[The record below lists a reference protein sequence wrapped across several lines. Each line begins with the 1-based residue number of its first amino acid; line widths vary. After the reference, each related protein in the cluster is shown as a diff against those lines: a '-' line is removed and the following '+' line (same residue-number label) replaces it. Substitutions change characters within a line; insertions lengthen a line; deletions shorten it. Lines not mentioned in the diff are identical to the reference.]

1 VIEKNVQWD
10 RIWRARREIFS
21 MEANNSLSSLIKGN
35 QKNKYLSS
43 LATTRHVYFPFQGI
57 KEKSFFKIS

>member
-1 VIEKNVQWD
+1 MILVNFMFTPDEFGNKN
-10 RIWRARREIFS
+10 
-21 MEANNSLSSLIKGN
+21 N

-57 KEKSFFKIS
+57 NEKSFFKIS